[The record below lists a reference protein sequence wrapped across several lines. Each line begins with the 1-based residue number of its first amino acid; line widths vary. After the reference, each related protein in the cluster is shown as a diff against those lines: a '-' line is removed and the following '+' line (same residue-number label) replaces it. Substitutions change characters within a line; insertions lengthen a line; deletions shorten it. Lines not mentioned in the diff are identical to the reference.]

1 MQACTNGFRASSK
14 RDSIKGVSLGIL
26 FLIVEIIFKAKHK
39 IVFILVRDIVVIL
52 LPIMAIG
59 FVLAAIRSGVQT
71 FRGRDDDDD
80 VNDGFLVDYG
90 INL

>member
-1 MQACTNGFRASSK
+1 M
-14 RDSIKGVSLGIL
+14 
-26 FLIVEIIFKAKHK
+26 
-39 IVFILVRDIVVIL
+39 FILIRGIVVIL

-71 FRGRDDDDD
+71 FKGRDNHDD
-80 VNDGFLVDYG
+80 VNDGFLVEYG

>member
-1 MQACTNGFRASSK
+1 MF
-14 RDSIKGVSLGIL
+14 V
-26 FLIVEIIFKAKHK
+26 LI
-39 IVFILVRDIVVIL
+39 RDILVIL

-71 FRGRDDDDD
+71 FKGRDNDDD
-80 VNDGFLVDYG
+80 VNEGFLVDYG

>member
-1 MQACTNGFRASSK
+1 MF
-14 RDSIKGVSLGIL
+14 V
-26 FLIVEIIFKAKHK
+26 LI
-39 IVFILVRDIVVIL
+39 RDILVIL

-71 FRGRDDDDD
+71 FKGRDNDDD